1 MPTDEAAFF
10 FPLDPRKEMLSLL
23 ANEGER
29 PPMKDD
35 LLEVEAVVEA
45 SDSRLSTLG
54 FLLTGLVRRVPM
66 ENSGLEG

>member
-1 MPTDEAAFF
+1 
-10 FPLDPRKEMLSLL
+10 MLSLL

-35 LLEVEAVVEA
+35 LLEVEAAVEA